1 MTDKTRKLVAEKI
14 RTLRIKKGM
23 TQKEV
28 AIKAGITPNYF
39 ALIERGDVS
48 PSNEVVVEIIKSL
61 GVTSK
66 DILGI

>member
-1 MTDKTRKLVAEKI
+1 MTDRTRKQVAEKI
-14 RTLRIKKGM
+14 HAFRITKGM

-28 AIKAGITPNYF
+28 ATKAGITPNYF

-61 GVTSK
+61 GVSSK
-66 DILGI
+66 EILGV

>member
-1 MTDKTRKLVAEKI
+1 MTDKTRKQVAEKI
-14 RTLRIKKGM
+14 HAFRITKGM

-28 AIKAGITPNYF
+28 AEKAGITPNYF
-39 ALIERGDVS
+39 ALVERGDVS

-66 DILGI
+66 DILGV